1 MFVCFRTRELNWNY
15 FSFPIWPFAIKRQ
28 RKDAVSVS
36 SCNSVNSAII
46 YNMEII
52 IKRSVI
58 KNLLKA
64 MSQFIKDTRIS
75 ENKYQKVHNLQE
87 KTGCRKYKVSVTPI
101 PKSMTVNFPIHKV
114 WKSKTFKTQWWMFL
128 KTWLFP
134 FLGYF
139 LHPFRMIES
148 NIILFVSLLSI
159 CISAW
164 EKRIKMVYVYSF
176 LRYLWSS
183 NPEAWLDRIII
194 DS

>member
-1 MFVCFRTRELNWNY
+1 M
-15 FSFPIWPFAIKRQ
+15 
-28 RKDAVSVS
+28 SVS

-64 MSQFIKDTRIS
+64 MWQFIKDTRIS

-114 WKSKTFKTQWWMFL
+114 
-128 KTWLFP
+128 
-134 FLGYF
+134 
-139 LHPFRMIES
+139 
-148 NIILFVSLLSI
+148 
-159 CISAW
+159 
-164 EKRIKMVYVYSF
+164 
-176 LRYLWSS
+176 
-183 NPEAWLDRIII
+183 
-194 DS
+194 

>member
-1 MFVCFRTRELNWNY
+1 MFVCFRTRELTWNY

-52 IKRSVI
+52 IKRSII

-64 MSQFIKDTRIS
+64 MWQFIKDTRIS

-101 PKSMTVNFPIHKV
+101 PKSMTLNFPIHKV

-139 LHPFRMIES
+139 LHPFRIMASKSFCLFLYCLYVFLHEKKES
-148 NIILFVSLLSI
+148 KWYMYIPSWDTFDQAIQ
-159 CISAW
+159 
-164 EKRIKMVYVYSF
+164 R
-176 LRYLWSS
+176 
-183 NPEAWLDRIII
+183 PD
-194 DS
+194 